1 MNDQPVTAAESELPA
16 LQDLSL
22 SLSDASSVSILL
34 DEGAPLP
41 LPDSVRDGLERIIQS
56 LASGLSVIVD
66 AHEEWLTTQE
76 AADFLGG
83 SRPYLIRL
91 VEREGIEGQRPPGER
106 ASRRVSWRDLIA
118 FRNRE
123 VIQAEIEGDHEAPD
137 MAHSQERAM
146 TAGSGREI

>member
-76 AADFLGG
+76 AADFLGV

-91 VEREGIEGQRPPGER
+91 VEREGIEVQRLPGER
-106 ASRRVSWRDLIA
+106 AHRRISLRDLIA